1 MVTVF
6 MYRFLLLLFFII
18 YTSCIT
24 QTKQEGP
31 GIGFGSC
38 LQNGGGEAYLWEALN
53 KERLDLFIFA
63 GDNVY
68 ADPFNGAQLKVKYDY
83 LAANKGFQSF
93 MESTKS
99 VAIYDD
105 HDFGLND
112 SGRENLIKDEA
123 AKQCLDFFKVPQDHP
138 RRKHA
143 GVYGDY
149 MIEVNSVKVQV
160 ILLDT
165 RYFRSPYEFSS
176 EKDKKYGPTKNP
188 KSTVLG
194 HEQWIWLKKT
204 VKAEAD
210 FKVVVSSIQVIP
222 DKRGQECWG
231 NFPLE
236 RERLLSLLSKVNEP
250 VIFCSGDA
258 HFAELSEVNF
268 KGKHFYDFTSS
279 ALFHP
284 HNTKEGT
291 PTKYSSF
298 PNEYRVKGSAY
309 TAGNFGVLK
318 FFKNDT
324 QKKCQLILKRNTGE
338 QVFTHDVK

>member
-1 MVTVF
+1 
-6 MYRFLLLLFFII
+6 MYRLLLLLSCIL
-18 YTSCIT
+18 TSCVT
-24 QTKQEGP
+24 QENLKGP
-31 GIGFGSC
+31 EIGFGSC
-38 LQNGGGEAYLWEALN
+38 LQNGGGERYLWEALE
-53 KERLDLFIFA
+53 KENLDLFIFA

-68 ADPFNGAQLKVKYDY
+68 ADPFNGEQLRVKYDY
-83 LAANKGFQSF
+83 LSANSGFQKF
-93 MESTKS
+93 IKSTKS

-123 AKQCLDFFKVPQDHP
+123 ARQCLDFFKVPKDHP

-149 MIEVNSVKVQV
+149 MIEENGVKVQV

-165 RYFRSPYEFSS
+165 RYFRSSYAFST
-176 EKDKKYGPTKNP
+176 EKGKKYAPTDDP

-194 HEQWIWLKKT
+194 DEQWAWLKSALQT
-204 VKAEAD
+204 QSD
-210 FKVVVSSIQVIP
+210 FKVIVSSIQIIP

-231 NFPLE
+231 NFPSE
-236 RERLLSLLSKVNEP
+236 RNKLLDLCSSLSEP

-258 HFAELSEVNF
+258 HFAEISKVVF
-268 KGKHFYDFTSS
+268 AGKTFYDFTSS

-284 HNTKEGT
+284 HNTKDGA

-318 FFKNDT
+318 FFKDKNGRV
-324 QKKCQLILKRNTGE
+324 CQLILKRNNGK
-338 QVFTHDVK
+338 QVFTHKVK